1 MKSMTGFGRATLE
14 SGDVAQEWEIR
25 SVNGRHLDIKWRLP
39 LFIRPLEGQFERI
52 VRRHATRGR
61 LDISLKTESLENAG
75 FVRFN
80 HALGHAMLQELA
92 AFAGSRGEAFQA
104 DYTSLLGY
112 GFLWED
118 EKILEADSLFS
129 LFAEGLEKTLCA
141 WNDSRIQ
148 EGNFLRKDI
157 ADRLAFLKAQT
168 LYLEGKAPEVKKERF
183 LGLRRR
189 LDEILAETGAK
200 PDEGRL
206 LQEIAFL
213 ADKLDVSEE
222 LTRLTAHLESMEK
235 LLESGG
241 EVGRRLDFTLQEAFR
256 EITTC
261 GNKIQDAAL
270 SHVVVEIKN
279 ELEKCREQVQ
289 NIE

>member
-1 MKSMTGFGRATLE
+1 MTGFGRVTLD

-39 LFIRPLEGQFERI
+39 LSIRPLEGQFEKV

-61 LDISLKTESLENAG
+61 LDISLKAESLENTG

-80 HALGHAMLQELA
+80 HALGEAMLQELA
-92 AFAGSRGEAFQA
+92 AFAGSRGDAFQA
-104 DYTSLLGY
+104 EYTSLLGY

-118 EKILEADSLFS
+118 EKSLEADSFFPL
-129 LFAEGLEKTLCA
+129 LVEGLEKALYA

-148 EGNFLRKDI
+148 EGSFLRKDI
-157 ADRLAFLKAQT
+157 VDRLAFLETQT
-168 LYLEGKAPEVKKERF
+168 RYLEEKAPEVKKERF
-183 LGLRRR
+183 LALRRR
-189 LDEILAETGAK
+189 LDEILAETGTK
-200 PDEGRL
+200 LDEGRL

-213 ADKLDVSEE
+213 ADRLDVSEE
-222 LTRLTAHLESMEK
+222 LTRLKAHLASMEK
-235 LLESGG
+235 LLKNGKD
-241 EVGRRLDFTLQEAFR
+241 VGRRLDFTLQEAFR

-270 SHVVVEIKN
+270 SHIVVEIKN